1 MTVALSPEEI
11 LVARLKTTNAVS
23 ALTSNR
29 VYPLELPQSGSL
41 PAIVYVRDGTTFVN
55 GSTVGSATREA
66 TITIRCC
73 ASSYAGAKALASAV
87 RGDAATGNA
96 LQNHTDANGN
106 VWHLVEESD
115 DPGPIQPGT
124 EQFEDYGILQTYRV
138 WFDA

>member
-1 MTVALSPEEI
+1 MTLTPEEI

-29 VYPLELPQSGSL
+29 IYPLELSSKTL
-41 PAIVYVRDGTTFVN
+41 PAIAYGRDGTGFVN
-55 GSTVGSATREA
+55 GSTVGSATKDA

-73 ASSYAGAKALASAV
+73 ASSYAGAKVLAAAV
-87 RGDAATGNA
+87 RGDAATGNS

-106 VWHLVEESD
+106 IWHLIDERD

-124 EQFEDYGILQTYRV
+124 DQFEDYGILQTYTV
-138 WFDA
+138 WFSD